1 MKNLFREPQAVQEAR
16 NGQNGWNFC
25 LEILM
30 FFALYIVSGFAQ
42 LLISVPGQVA
52 VMLDNQEYVQ
62 AALAKDMERMIEL
75 AAEMLFAE
83 EMMVISL
90 FANIMMIV
98 VVILFC
104 KHVQNRSLS
113 SLGFVKTDASVAY
126 IKGVIIG
133 FVMFSAAVLL
143 CVLTG
148 AMKFEGLSGT
158 FTTATFLLYVV
169 GFMIQGMAEE
179 VLCRGYFMVS
189 LARRYPMWFAVI
201 VNSVMFGMLHFA
213 NAGVTPLAIVNL
225 TLFGIFASLCFI
237 KTGNI
242 WLSGAMHAIWN
253 LVQGN
258 FYGVKVSGMNIVCT
272 FLSSTMTKGKEW
284 IHGGDFGLEGGIAVT
299 IVFVVSILMLCFIEK
314 NRNRSEIN

>member
-158 FTTATFLLYVV
+158 FTTATFLLYVA